1 MNLLRETGRLAD
13 LGTFMLYGANGD
25 YEATIADTMVALED
39 AGAEVAV
46 ATYNPSTGDESATIA
61 HMEVVLERAR
71 AEGVSTVFFIGEA
84 AYAQEVLFE
93 LGDEFT
99 VLILNGDSTNRWKT
113 DPPLGIEGAGTLLTN
128 RSFTSSTDP
137 AMADC
142 LAIIE
147 AGLGLEVR
155 SVELLEEGEPN
166 YWAST
171 QSSCRL
177 FELFRQIATAAGPDL
192 TNESFAAAAAAL
204 GPFSISGQ
212 PYNSL
217 GPGKYDARDT
227 LSLAEWDHGI
237 GFWRAISEPVDVG

>member
-1 MNLLRETGRLAD
+1 
-13 LGTFMLYGANGD
+13 
-25 YEATIADTMVALED
+25 
-39 AGAEVAV
+39 
-46 ATYNPSTGDESATIA
+46 
-61 HMEVVLERAR
+61 
-71 AEGVSTVFFIGEA
+71 
-84 AYAQEVLFE
+84 
-93 LGDEFT
+93 

-166 YWAST
+166 YWAAT